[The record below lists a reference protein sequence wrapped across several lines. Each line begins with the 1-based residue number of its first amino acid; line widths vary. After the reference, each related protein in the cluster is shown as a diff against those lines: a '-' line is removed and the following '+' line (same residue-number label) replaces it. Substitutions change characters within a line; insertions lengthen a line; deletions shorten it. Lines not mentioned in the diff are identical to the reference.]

1 MAALIIVVHQP
12 LRNLVMADN
21 TLLNLAK
28 QGKPGAIAAMLNRS
42 FQKEG
47 WTCKGRTNGNEL
59 KLTFEGENPPQLEQ
73 IRDRL
78 MRGLKMIQPEGIEV
92 LNLEARKTG
101 QLRPV
106 WNEIFYLSNTENS
119 EDRFKFLNHEVAQ
132 PSGRNDLVYDQN
144 FAIRTAERLHG
155 KAQSIII
162 VFCIVGAF
170 FGFSV
175 GFGLGAVI
183 GGIVGAFLFGAL
195 CGFVGWFIGQFIG
208 MSLSL
213 SIEGQAQL
221 LYAQIQTE
229 INTRKFRNENATES

>member
-12 LRNLVMADN
+12 WRNPVMADN

-59 KLTFEGENPPQLEQ
+59 KLTFEGENPPQLEE

-78 MRGLKMIQPEGIEV
+78 MRGLRTIQPEGIEV

-101 QLRPV
+101 QLRPT
-106 WNEIFYLSNTENS
+106 WSEIFYLSNAEDGG
-119 EDRFKFLNHEVAQ
+119 DRFKFLNRGTIQVDE
-132 PSGRNDLVYDQN
+132 SKGLIYDQN

-162 VFCIVGAF
+162 VCCVVVAF
-170 FGFSV
+170 FGFS
-175 GFGLGAVI
+175 FGLGLGVTI
-183 GGIVGAFLFGAL
+183 GGIFGAL
-195 CGFVGWFIGQFIG
+195 FFSALCALGGWVAGKFIG
-208 MSLSL
+208 MSFSL
-213 SIEGQAQL
+213 SIEAQAQL

-229 INTRKFRNENATES
+229 INTRPLAKPEGID

>member
-1 MAALIIVVHQP
+1 
-12 LRNLVMADN
+12 MADN

-59 KLTFEGENPPQLEQ
+59 KLTFEGENPPQLED

-78 MRGLKMIQPEGIEV
+78 MRGLKTIQPEGIEV
-92 LNLEARKTG
+92 LNLEARKPG
-101 QLRPV
+101 QLRPI
-106 WNEIFYLSNTENS
+106 WSEIFYLSNAEGS
-119 EDRFKFLNHEVAQ
+119 EDRFKFLNPGTMH
-132 PSGRNDLVYDQN
+132 SDGSNSLIYDQN

-162 VFCIVGAF
+162 VFCIIGAF
-170 FGFSV
+170 FGFS
-175 GFGLGAVI
+175 FGIALGARVGEII
-183 GGIVGAFLFGAL
+183 GALFFGAL
-195 CGFVGWFIGQFIG
+195 CALGGWVAGKFIG
-208 MSLSL
+208 MSFSL
-213 SIEGQAQL
+213 SIEAQAQL

-229 INTRKFRNENATES
+229 INTRPVAKSELVD

>member
-1 MAALIIVVHQP
+1 
-12 LRNLVMADN
+12 MADN

-59 KLTFEGENPPQLEQ
+59 KLTFEGENPPQLDQ

-78 MRGLKMIQPEGIEV
+78 MRGLKTIQPEGIEV

-106 WNEIFYLSNTENS
+106 WSEVFYLTGTEVHQQYS
-119 EDRFKFLNHEVAQ
+119 EPEYSDSPQSSDQMR
-132 PSGRNDLVYDQN
+132 LVYN
-144 FAIRTAERLHG
+144 PEFALKVASRLRNQAKSLLLG
-155 KAQSIII
+155 YSIFGGLFGLLLGL
-162 VFCIVGAF
+162 VLGGFL
-170 FGFSV
+170 GFS
-175 GFGLGAVI
+175 G
-183 GGIVGAFLFGAL
+183 
-195 CGFVGWFIGQFIG
+195 FIGTFLMGLFLGLAIG
-208 MSLSL
+208 ISSSL

-229 INTRKFRNENATES
+229 INTRSLVKSELVD